1 MSMDPRFARLQTD
14 PRFRRPKQK
23 NLKVVIDARF
33 REVLES
39 DEFGQGGKG
48 VDKRGKKL
56 GKDHQRQN
64 LKRFYRLASP
74 ETQPKVDYARGEAA
88 LPSSGSE
95 DEGDEDEDEEESQS
109 ESEEEEI
116 EIGAKRKRRYGL
128 GLDEALGLYN
138 ESESEESYLDVDLSE
153 DDILPVSKKERK
165 GESSS
170 GRREGDEDDKEV
182 VEMIEPTERIAA
194 VNLDWDNLRATDL
207 FAIFNSFL
215 KSGDT
220 GRTLGRLVNVKIYPS
235 EFGKERMAKE
245 DEQGPAGGI
254 FLNKERRRARGSVSE
269 GSENDEDEEID
280 GQEDGESEDEDE
292 MDLGSDEDEE
302 AEEEND
308 LSDKSNLGLEQDMN
322 EGEVSDVDE
331 GDSEDGVD
339 VEEGNDA
346 LVQGD
351 IDDLEIMSDVPS
363 DDGDIDMDQLRQ
375 YQLERLR
382 YYYAIATFSTVE
394 AAKHVME
401 ECNGTEFERT
411 ANVLDLSYVPNG
423 MEFDDEP
430 KDEATK
436 EPKAYKGN
444 DFVTDALRHSKVK
457 LTWDQDDPNRN
468 KITRRALTRE
478 EIEEQDFK
486 DYLASSSGESD
497 SDDDQPTIAAP
508 LLTSSSKANLPLTT
522 SRKVEASSS
531 KGEGSKSKKRKIK
544 ERTAKLRSL
553 LLAPNEDDGD
563 LWGKAGRSKI
573 VSTPIPEKEG
583 QVEITF
589 RPGLSKIT
597 TDEEDMTTLEKY
609 QMRIKEK
616 KAKKQ
621 EAAELRRAENGD
633 PKAGEDVQV
642 DEFFGDDSDEE
653 RHSKS
658 IKLKNGK
665 SVLGREKGK
674 RNGELEGKK
683 QRDDSVVE
691 MDMEVPM
698 GREDAHFSMKD
709 VMKAEKMEGKK
720 RKRNRNKKKGR
731 EDERE
736 VELGPEGW
744 KMDVK
749 DERFKV
755 LHEEPEFAIDP
766 SDPHFTSTKAMK
778 AMLEERRRI
787 RQSVENSTSVSQSS
801 KKGES
806 DEKGLRELVKSV
818 KMRSRLKR

>member
-1 MSMDPRFARLQTD
+1 MPTDPRFARLQTD

-23 NLKVVIDARF
+23 NLKVVIDERF

-215 KSGDT
+215 KSGDA

-322 EGEVSDVDE
+322 E
-331 GDSEDGVD
+331 
-339 VEEGNDA
+339 
-346 LVQGD
+346 
-351 IDDLEIMSDVPS
+351 
-363 DDGDIDMDQLRQ
+363 DMDQLRQ

-497 SDDDQPTIAAP
+497 SDDDQAIIAAP
-508 LLTSSSKANLPLTT
+508 LPTSSTKRTHSSIPL
-522 SRKVEASSS
+522 SKVEASSS
-531 KGEGSKSKKRKIK
+531 KAEGSKSKKRKIK

-563 LWGKAGRSKI
+563 LWGKAGRSNT
-573 VSTPIPEKEG
+573 VSIPIPEKEG

-589 RPGLSKIT
+589 RPGLSKTT

-787 RQSVENSTSVSQSS
+787 RQSVENSTSVYQSG

-806 DEKGLRELVKSV
+806 EEKGLRELVKSV
-818 KMRSRLKR
+818 KMRSKLKR